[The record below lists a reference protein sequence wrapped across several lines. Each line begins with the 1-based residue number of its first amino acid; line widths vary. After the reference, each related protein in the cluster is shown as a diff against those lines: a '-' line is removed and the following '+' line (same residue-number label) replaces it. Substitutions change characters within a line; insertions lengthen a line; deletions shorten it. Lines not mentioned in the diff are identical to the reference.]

1 MSDTNVDQLSV
12 TRQRLLEA
20 AGEVFAE
27 VGFERATVRD
37 ICKKA
42 NANVAAVN
50 YHFRDKEGLYR
61 ETLKYA
67 HHCAAGAN
75 VQAIHELM
83 QAGPSVPAEQKLAV
97 FIRTFLLRVFHP
109 GKAAWFGKLV
119 AQEMSKPTAMLD
131 ELVEREIRPRASFLE
146 ATIAELIGGE
156 PSRDLVRRCARSVV
170 SQCVFYHLC
179 RPIVQRLHP
188 EQGFEPDDLEVLAD
202 HITRF
207 SLHAIRGIASDR
219 KNGAL

>member
-1 MSDTNVDQLSV
+1 MTREVNEQPAV

-27 VGFERATVRD
+27 VGFEKATVRD

-42 NANVAAVN
+42 GANVAAIN
-50 YHFRDKEGLYR
+50 YHFRDKDGLYV

-67 HHCAAGAN
+67 HQCATAEN
-75 VQAIHELM
+75 VQAIDAMRGGDL
-83 QAGPSVPAEQKLAV
+83 PADKKLAV
-97 FIRTFLLRVFHP
+97 FVRTFLLRAFHA
-109 GKAAWFGKLV
+109 GKGAWHGKLV

-131 ELVEREIRPRASFLE
+131 VLVKDEIRPRAMFLE
-146 ATIAELIGGE
+146 ATIAELMGGN
-156 PSRDLVRRCARSVV
+156 PPLDLVRRCARSVV

-179 RPIVQRLHP
+179 RPMIERLHP
-188 EQGFEPDDLEVLAD
+188 EQGFELADLEVLAD

-207 SLHAIRGIASDR
+207 SLHAIAGIAKDR
-219 KNGAL
+219 AS

>member
-1 MSDTNVDQLSV
+1 MSSESVDLV

-27 VGFERATVRD
+27 SGFERATVRD

-42 NANVAAVN
+42 NANVAAIN

-67 HHCAAGAN
+67 HQCAAGEN
-75 VQAIHELM
+75 VHAIHQMVSGEI
-83 QAGPSVPAEQKLAV
+83 SVPAEQRLEI
-97 FIRTFLLRVFHP
+97 FIRTFLLRAFHA
-109 GKAAWFGKLV
+109 GKGSWYGKLV
-119 AQEMSKPTAMLD
+119 AQELGKPTAMLD
-131 ELVEREIRPRASFLE
+131 QLVQTEIRPRANFLE
-146 ATIAELIGGE
+146 ATIAELIGGDA
-156 PSRDLVRRCARSVV
+156 PKDLVRRCARSVV

-179 RPIVQRLHP
+179 KPMVQRLHP
-188 EQGFEPDDLEVLAD
+188 EQGFEQADLEVLAD

-207 SLHAIRGIASDR
+207 SLHAIKGIAKDQAS
-219 KNGAL
+219 

>member
-1 MSDTNVDQLSV
+1 MSIEPLDPQLV

-27 VGFERATVRD
+27 AGFERATVRD

-42 NANVAAVN
+42 NANVAAIN

-67 HHCAAGAN
+67 HHCATAENLQAVHQMMSGA
-75 VQAIHELM
+75 M
-83 QAGPSVPAEQKLAV
+83 QVPAEQRLAIFV
-97 FIRTFLLRVFHP
+97 RTFLLRAFHA
-109 GKAAWFGKLV
+109 GKAAWHGKLV

-131 ELVEREIRPRASFLE
+131 ELVQSEIRPRANFLE
-146 ATIAELIGGE
+146 ATIKELIGGD
-156 PSRDLVRRCARSVV
+156 PPQDLVRRTARSVV

-179 RPIVQRLHP
+179 RPMVERLH
-188 EQGFEPDDLEVLAD
+188 
-202 HITRF
+202 
-207 SLHAIRGIASDR
+207 
-219 KNGAL
+219 

>member
-1 MSDTNVDQLSV
+1 MTREVNEQPAV

-27 VGFERATVRD
+27 VGFEKATVRD

-42 NANVAAVN
+42 GANVAAIN
-50 YHFRDKEGLYR
+50 YHFRDKDGLYV

-67 HHCAAGAN
+67 HQCATAEN
-75 VQAIHELM
+75 VQAIEAM
-83 QAGPSVPAEQKLAV
+83 RGGDMPAEQRLAV
-97 FIRTFLLRVFHP
+97 FVRTFLLRAFHA
-109 GKAAWFGKLV
+109 GKAAWHGKLV

-131 ELVEREIRPRASFLE
+131 QLVKDEIRPRAMFLE
-146 ATIAELIGGE
+146 ATVAELIGGD
-156 PSRDLVRRCARSVV
+156 PPLDLVRRCSRSVV

-179 RPIVQRLHP
+179 RPMIERLHP
-188 EQGFEPDDLEVLAD
+188 EQGFEAADLEVLAD

-207 SLHAIRGIASDR
+207 SLHAIAGIAKDR
-219 KNGAL
+219 AS